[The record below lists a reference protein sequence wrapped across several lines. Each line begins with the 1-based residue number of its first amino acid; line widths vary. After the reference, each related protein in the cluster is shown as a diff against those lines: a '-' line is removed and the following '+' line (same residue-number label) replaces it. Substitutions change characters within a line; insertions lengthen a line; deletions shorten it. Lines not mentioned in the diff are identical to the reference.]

1 MGDLCY
7 SYIPRNEGLVVKMK
21 RTIKIKKIFIMNG
34 RYFKIAIR
42 RITRNYKSNLLIFA
56 SLVIGLTS
64 CLVLYTKV
72 NYELSFDNY
81 HIQSKNTYRVVRVT
95 SGLEYTNGGL
105 EYRTGVHF
113 PLPTAFKKSVP
124 ELRDVV
130 SMFYLY
136 GQKINIPTK
145 DSTVEKSFVLDDGVV
160 MTEPSFFNVFD
171 FGKTG
176 IRWLRGEGNQ
186 VLDKPL
192 TAVITEKTA
201 HRLFADEDPIGRD
214 LIVFG
219 TKFTV
224 EGVIQDLPENTDLP
238 FKVLLS
244 LRTFSEKLNP
254 GFFTDWGSLSDNFQ
268 CYVVL
273 DNKNNVFS
281 TEKKF
286 KEIYASNAGSER
298 LEGRQ
303 FKLQPLS
310 RVHKESQYGN
320 YNNRTVS
327 AGLLLALIL
336 VGAFIFL
343 IASFNYSNF
352 SLAETIKQ
360 RKQIA
365 LRLILGSKP
374 VSVFFQFLTEA
385 LLVYFVAMLISLQ
398 LALPV
403 IKNLYSFI
411 DIPQGYFP
419 EINFSFF
426 ILFIGLLFAGSIL
439 SIIFSIINLNLK
451 SLSDLLKGSDSDYSG
466 RGNVFG
472 KTSVILQFVVAQSVI
487 IATLFIVKQI
497 YFINHKELGY
507 TTANIIYAGLP
518 ENPKSKLASLS
529 AELLSDPGIEGISFS
544 SVVPAESHQWTSFS
558 SYINNQEKIIDA
570 EIKYV
575 DTSYLNLYSFLLIAG
590 QNFSSK
596 DSTAA
601 ILNSEFLLETG
612 FKNADEAI
620 GASIRGPGGMK
631 LNIKGVV
638 SDFHSGSLRN
648 EIRPCLFLNNP
659 EGFGIVNIKLLSS
672 GSSGINNAKIFPGEI
687 DKINKIWKK
696 VFPDQEFRYRFLSD
710 SIAGYYKSDYKALNL
725 FFLFASITVFLCIL
739 GISGLS
745 LSMNESRTKEIGLRK
760 VNGATISEVMVLLN
774 KGFLNWVV
782 IAFVIAC
789 PIAFYA
795 MQKWLQNFAYK
806 TELSWWIFAI
816 SGIIA
821 LGIALLTVSLQS
833 WRAATRNPVE
843 ALRYE

>member
-1 MGDLCY
+1 
-7 SYIPRNEGLVVKMK
+7 
-21 RTIKIKKIFIMNG
+21 MNTQ
-34 RYFKIAIR
+34 YFNIAIR
-42 RITRNYKSNLLIFA
+42 RITRNYKSNFLIFA
-56 SLVIGLTS
+56 GLVIGLTS

-81 HIQSKNTYRVVRVT
+81 HTQSKNTYRVVRVT
-95 SGLEYTNGGL
+95 SGLEYANGGL

-113 PLPTAFKKSVP
+113 PLPEAFKRSIP

-130 SMFYLY
+130 AMFYLY
-136 GQKINIPTK
+136 GQKINILTK
-145 DSTVEKSFVLDDGVV
+145 DSTLEKSFTLDDGVV

-171 FGKTG
+171 FGKIG
-176 IRWLRGEGNQ
+176 LKWVRGEGKQ
-186 VLDKPL
+186 VLDKPF

-201 HRLFADEDPIGRD
+201 QKLFAGEDPVGRD
-214 LIVFG
+214 LIIIG
-219 TKFTV
+219 TKFTI

-244 LRTFSEKLNP
+244 LKTFSEKLNP
-254 GFFTDWGSLSDNFQ
+254 GFSTDWGSLSDNFQ

-273 DNKNNVFS
+273 NNRSDLVS
-281 TEKKF
+281 VEKKF
-286 KEIYASNAGSER
+286 KEIYGSNAGSER

-327 AGLLLALIL
+327 SGLLLALTLI
-336 VGAFIFL
+336 GTFIFL

-352 SLAETIKQ
+352 FLAETIKQ

-374 VSVFFQFLTEA
+374 VSVFFQFLTES
-385 LLVYFVAMLISLQ
+385 LLVNFVAMLISLQ
-398 LALPV
+398 LTLPV
-403 IKNLYSFI
+403 IKNFYSFI

-419 EINFSFF
+419 EINLSSFM
-426 ILFIGLLFAGSIL
+426 LVIGLLFAGSII
-439 SIIFSIINLNLK
+439 SIIFSILNLNLK
-451 SLSDLLKGSDSDYSG
+451 SLSNLLKGSDSDYSG
-466 RGNVFG
+466 RGNIFG

-507 TTANIIYAGLP
+507 ITDNIIYARLP

-529 AELLSDPGIEGISFS
+529 TELLSDPGIKGMSYS

-558 SYINNQEKIIDA
+558 SYINNQEKRIDA
-570 EIKYV
+570 EIKLV
-575 DTSYLNLYSFLLIAG
+575 DSSYLNLYSFTLIAG

-596 DSTAA
+596 DTTAEI
-601 ILNSEFLLETG
+601 ILNREFVLEIG
-612 FKNADEAI
+612 FKNADEAV
-620 GASIRGPGGMK
+620 GAIIKGPNGMR

-638 SDFHSGSLRN
+638 GDFHSGSLRDK
-648 EIRPCLFLNNP
+648 IRPCVFFNNP

-672 GSSGINNAKIFPGEI
+672 GSSGKYNTKAFPGEI
-687 DKINKIWKK
+687 DKINEIWKN
-696 VFPDQEFRYRFLSD
+696 VFPDQVFHYTFLSD
-710 SIAGYYKSDYKALNL
+710 SIDGYYKSDYKALNL

-739 GISGLS
+739 GVLGLS
-745 LSMNESRTKEIGLRK
+745 LSMNENRTKEIGLRK

-774 KGFLNWVV
+774 KNFINWVA

-795 MQKWLQNFAYK
+795 MHKWLQNFAYK
-806 TELSWWIFAI
+806 TELSWWIFVV

-821 LGIALLTVSLQS
+821 FGIALLTVSWQS

>member
-1 MGDLCY
+1 
-7 SYIPRNEGLVVKMK
+7 
-21 RTIKIKKIFIMNG
+21 MNG
-34 RYFKIAIR
+34 QYLKIAIR

-64 CLVLYTKV
+64 CLILYTKV

-81 HIQSKNTYRVVRVT
+81 HTQSKNTYRVVRVT
-95 SGLEYTNGGL
+95 SGLEYANGGL

-113 PLPTAFKKSVP
+113 PLPGAFKKSVP
-124 ELRDVV
+124 ELHDVV
-130 SMFYLY
+130 AMFYLY

-145 DSTVEKSFVLDDGVV
+145 DSTVEKSFTLDDGVV

-176 IRWLRGEGNQ
+176 LKWVRGEGKQ
-186 VLDKPL
+186 VLDKPF

-201 HRLFADEDPIGRD
+201 QKLFADEDPVGRD
-214 LIVFG
+214 LIIIG
-219 TKFTV
+219 TKFTI

-254 GFFTDWGSLSDNFQ
+254 GFPTDWGSLSDNFQ

-273 DNKNNVFS
+273 NNRSDAVS
-281 TEKKF
+281 AEKKF
-286 KEIYASNAGSER
+286 KEIYSSNAGSER

-327 AGLLLALIL
+327 SGLLLALTLI
-336 VGAFIFL
+336 GTFIFL

-352 SLAETIKQ
+352 FLAETIKQ

-374 VSVFFQFLTEA
+374 VSVFFQFLTES
-385 LLVYFVAMLISLQ
+385 LLVNYVAMLISLQ
-398 LALPV
+398 LTLPV
-403 IKNLYSFI
+403 IKNCYSFI
-411 DIPQGYFP
+411 DIPHGYVP
-419 EINFSFF
+419 EINLSSF
-426 ILFIGLLFAGSIL
+426 LLVIGLLFAGSIL
-439 SIIFSIINLNLK
+439 SIIFSILNLNLK
-451 SLSDLLKGSDSDYSG
+451 SLSNLLKGSDSGYSG
-466 RGNVFG
+466 RGNIFG

-507 TTANIIYAGLP
+507 TTDNIIYAGLP

-529 AELLSDPGIEGISFS
+529 AELLSDPGIKGVSFS

-558 SYINNQEKIIDA
+558 SYINNKEKKIDA
-570 EIKYV
+570 EIKFV
-575 DTSYLNLYSFLLIAG
+575 DRSYLNLYSFTLIAG

-596 DSTAA
+596 DTSAA
-601 ILNSEFLLETG
+601 IILNSEFLLEIG
-612 FKNADEAI
+612 FKNADEAV
-620 GASIRGPGGMK
+620 GAIIKGPDGMR

-638 SDFHSGSLRN
+638 GDFHSGSLRDK
-648 EIRPCLFLNNP
+648 IRPCVFFNNP
-659 EGFGIVNIKLLSS
+659 RGFGIVNIKLLSS
-672 GSSGINNAKIFPGEI
+672 GNSGKNNIKVFPNEI
-687 DKINKIWKK
+687 DKINEIWKNI
-696 VFPDQEFRYRFLSD
+696 FPDQVFHYTFLSD
-710 SIAGYYKSDYKALNL
+710 RIAGYYKSDYKALNL

-739 GISGLS
+739 GILGLS
-745 LSMNESRTKEIGLRK
+745 LSMNENRTKEIGLRK

-774 KGFLNWVV
+774 KNFIYWVA

-795 MQKWLQNFAYK
+795 MHKWLQNFAYK
-806 TELSWWIFAI
+806 TELSWWIFVV

-821 LGIALLTVSLQS
+821 FGIALLTVSLQS
-833 WRAATRNPVE
+833 WRAATRNPVK

>member
-1 MGDLCY
+1 
-7 SYIPRNEGLVVKMK
+7 
-21 RTIKIKKIFIMNG
+21 MNG
-34 RYFKIAIR
+34 QYVKIAIR
-42 RITRNYKSNLLIFA
+42 RITRNYKSNFLIFA
-56 SLVIGLTS
+56 GLVIGLTS

-81 HIQSKNTYRVVRVT
+81 HTQSKNTYRVVRVT
-95 SGLEYTNGGL
+95 SGLEYANGGL

-113 PLPTAFKKSVP
+113 PLPEAFKRSIP

-130 SMFYLY
+130 AMFYLY
-136 GQKINIPTK
+136 GQKINILTK
-145 DSTVEKSFVLDDGVV
+145 DSTLEKSFTLDDGVV

-171 FGKTG
+171 FGKIG
-176 IRWLRGEGNQ
+176 LKWVRGEGKQ
-186 VLDKPL
+186 VLDKPF

-201 HRLFADEDPIGRD
+201 QKLFAGEDPVGRD
-214 LIVFG
+214 LIIIG
-219 TKFTV
+219 TKFTI

-244 LRTFSEKLNP
+244 LKTFSEKLNP
-254 GFFTDWGSLSDNFQ
+254 GFSTDWGSLSDNFQ

-273 DNKNNVFS
+273 NNRSDLVS
-281 TEKKF
+281 VEKKF
-286 KEIYASNAGSER
+286 KEIYGSNAGSER

-327 AGLLLALIL
+327 SGLLLALTLI
-336 VGAFIFL
+336 GTFIFL

-352 SLAETIKQ
+352 FLAETIKQ

-374 VSVFFQFLTEA
+374 VSVFFQFLTES
-385 LLVYFVAMLISLQ
+385 LLVNFVAMLISLQ
-398 LALPV
+398 LTLPV
-403 IKNLYSFI
+403 IKNFYSFI

-419 EINFSFF
+419 EINLSSFM
-426 ILFIGLLFAGSIL
+426 LVIGLLFAGSII
-439 SIIFSIINLNLK
+439 SIIFSILNLNLK
-451 SLSDLLKGSDSDYSG
+451 SLSNLLKGSDSDYSG
-466 RGNVFG
+466 RGNIFG

-507 TTANIIYAGLP
+507 ITDNIIYARLP

-529 AELLSDPGIEGISFS
+529 TELLSDPGIKGMSYS

-558 SYINNQEKIIDA
+558 SYINNQEKRIDA
-570 EIKYV
+570 EIKLV
-575 DTSYLNLYSFLLIAG
+575 DSSYLNLYSFTLIAG

-596 DSTAA
+596 DTTAEI
-601 ILNSEFLLETG
+601 ILNREFVLEIG
-612 FKNADEAI
+612 FKNADEAV
-620 GASIRGPGGMK
+620 GAIIKGPNGMR

-638 SDFHSGSLRN
+638 GDFHSGSLRDK
-648 EIRPCLFLNNP
+648 IRPCVFFNNP

-672 GSSGINNAKIFPGEI
+672 GSSGKYNTKAFPGEI
-687 DKINKIWKK
+687 DKINEIWKN
-696 VFPDQEFRYRFLSD
+696 VFPDQVFHYTFLSD
-710 SIAGYYKSDYKALNL
+710 SIDGYYKSDYKALNL

-739 GISGLS
+739 GVLGLS
-745 LSMNESRTKEIGLRK
+745 LSMNENRTKEIGLRK

-774 KGFLNWVV
+774 KNFINWVA

-795 MQKWLQNFAYK
+795 MHKWLQNFAYK
-806 TELSWWIFAI
+806 TELSWWIFVV

-821 LGIALLTVSLQS
+821 FGIALLTVSWQS

>member
-1 MGDLCY
+1 
-7 SYIPRNEGLVVKMK
+7 
-21 RTIKIKKIFIMNG
+21 MNLQ
-34 RYFKIAIR
+34 YFKIALR
-42 RITRNYKSNLLIFA
+42 RITRNYKSNLLIFT
-56 SLVIGLTS
+56 SLVIGLTG
-64 CLVLYTKV
+64 CLVLYTKI

-81 HIQSKNTYRVVRVT
+81 HSQSKNIYRVVRVT
-95 SGLEYTNGGL
+95 SGLEYATGGL

-113 PLPTAFKKSVP
+113 PIPEAFKKSVP

-130 SMFYLY
+130 AMFYLY

-145 DSTVEKSFVLDDGVV
+145 NSTPEKSFTLEDGVV

-171 FGKTG
+171 FGKNG
-176 IRWLRGEGNQ
+176 LKWVKGEGKQ
-186 VLDKPL
+186 VLDKPF
-192 TAVITEKTA
+192 TAIITEKTA
-201 HRLFADEDPIGRD
+201 QKLFAGEDPIGRE
-214 LIVFG
+214 LILIG

-254 GFFTDWGSLSDNFQ
+254 KFSTDWGSLSDNFQ

-273 DNKNNVFS
+273 NRRSDVVS
-281 TEKKF
+281 AEKKF

-327 AGLLLALIL
+327 SGLLLALTLI
-336 VGAFIFL
+336 GTFIFL

-352 SLAETIKQ
+352 FLAETIKQ

-365 LRLILGSKP
+365 LRLIMGSKP
-374 VSVFFQFLTEA
+374 VSVFFQFLTESLIVNFVA
-385 LLVYFVAMLISLQ
+385 LLLSLQ
-398 LALPV
+398 LTIPI
-403 IKNLYSFI
+403 IKNFYSFI
-411 DIPQGYFP
+411 DIPQGYLP
-419 EINFSFF
+419 EINLTLI
-426 ILFIGLLFAGSIL
+426 ILVIGLLFAGTIL

-451 SLSDLLKGSDSDYSG
+451 SLSHLLKGSDNDYTG
-466 RGNVFG
+466 RGNTFG
-472 KTSVILQFVVAQSVI
+472 KSSVILQFVVAQSVI

-497 YFINHKELGY
+497 NFINHKELGFK
-507 TTANIIYAGLP
+507 TDNIIYAGLP
-518 ENPKSKLASLS
+518 ENTKSKLPALS
-529 AELLSDPGIEGISFS
+529 AELLSDPGIKGVSFS
-544 SVVPAESHQWTSFS
+544 SVVPSESHQWTSFS
-558 SYINNQEKIIDA
+558 SYINNQEKRIDA
-570 EIKYV
+570 EVKFA
-575 DTSYLNLYSFLLIAG
+575 DSSYLNLYSFTLIAG

-596 DSTAA
+596 DTAA
-601 ILNSEFLLETG
+601 TIILNNEFLVEIG
-612 FKNADEAI
+612 FKNADESI
-620 GASIRGPGGMK
+620 GAIIKGPGGMR
-631 LNIKGVV
+631 LYIKGVV
-638 SDFHSGSLRN
+638 EDFHSGSLRDK
-648 EIRPCLFLNNP
+648 IRPCVFFNNP
-659 EGFGIVNIKLLSS
+659 GGFGIVNIKLLSS
-672 GSSGINNAKIFPGEI
+672 GSSGKNNAKALPGEI
-687 DKINKIWKK
+687 DKINKIWKNI
-696 VFPDQEFRYRFLSD
+696 FPDQVFHFTFLND
-710 SIAGYYKSDYKALNL
+710 RIASYYKSDYKALNL

-739 GISGLS
+739 GILGLS
-745 LSMNESRTKEIGLRK
+745 LSMNEKRTKEIGLRK

-774 KGFLNWVV
+774 KNFVIWVA

-795 MQKWLQNFAYK
+795 MYKWLQNFAYK
-806 TELSWWIFAI
+806 TELSWWIFLV

-821 LGIALLTVSLQS
+821 FGITLLTVSLQS

>member
-1 MGDLCY
+1 
-7 SYIPRNEGLVVKMK
+7 
-21 RTIKIKKIFIMNG
+21 MNG
-34 RYFKIAIR
+34 QYVKIAIR
-42 RITRNYKSNLLIFA
+42 RITRNYKSNFLIFA
-56 SLVIGLTS
+56 GLVIGLTS

-72 NYELSFDNY
+72 NYELNFDNY
-81 HIQSKNTYRVVRVT
+81 HTQSKNTYRVVRVT
-95 SGLEYTNGGL
+95 SGLEYANGGL

-113 PLPTAFKKSVP
+113 PLPEAFKRSIP

-130 SMFYLY
+130 AMFYLY
-136 GQKINIPTK
+136 GQKINILTK
-145 DSTVEKSFVLDDGVV
+145 DSTLEKSFTLDDGVV

-171 FGKTG
+171 FGKIG
-176 IRWLRGEGNQ
+176 LKWVRGEGKQ
-186 VLDKPL
+186 VLDKPF

-201 HRLFADEDPIGRD
+201 QKLFAGEDPVGRD
-214 LIVFG
+214 LIIIG
-219 TKFTV
+219 TKFTI

-244 LRTFSEKLNP
+244 LKTFSEKLNP
-254 GFFTDWGSLSDNFQ
+254 GFSTDWGSLSDNFQ

-273 DNKNNVFS
+273 NNRSDLVS
-281 TEKKF
+281 VEKKF
-286 KEIYASNAGSER
+286 KEIYGSNAGSER

-327 AGLLLALIL
+327 SGLLLALTLI
-336 VGAFIFL
+336 GTFIFL

-352 SLAETIKQ
+352 FLAETIKQ

-374 VSVFFQFLTEA
+374 VSVFFQFLTES
-385 LLVYFVAMLISLQ
+385 LLVNFVAMLISLQ
-398 LALPV
+398 LTLPV
-403 IKNLYSFI
+403 IKNFYSFI

-419 EINFSFF
+419 EINLSSFM
-426 ILFIGLLFAGSIL
+426 LVIGLLFAGSII
-439 SIIFSIINLNLK
+439 SIIFSILNLNLK
-451 SLSDLLKGSDSDYSG
+451 SLSNLLKGSDSGYSG
-466 RGNVFG
+466 RGNIFG

-507 TTANIIYAGLP
+507 ITDNIIYARLP

-529 AELLSDPGIEGISFS
+529 TELLSDPGIKGMSYS

-558 SYINNQEKIIDA
+558 SYINNQEKRIDA
-570 EIKYV
+570 EIKLV
-575 DTSYLNLYSFLLIAG
+575 DSSYLNLYSFTLIAG

-596 DSTAA
+596 DTTAEI
-601 ILNSEFLLETG
+601 ILNREFVLEIG
-612 FKNADEAI
+612 FKNADEAV
-620 GASIRGPGGMK
+620 GAIIKGPNGMR

-638 SDFHSGSLRN
+638 GDFHSGSLRDK
-648 EIRPCLFLNNP
+648 IRPCVFFNNP

-672 GSSGINNAKIFPGEI
+672 GSSGKYNTKAFPGEI
-687 DKINKIWKK
+687 DKINEIWKN
-696 VFPDQEFRYRFLSD
+696 VFPDQVFHYTFLSD
-710 SIAGYYKSDYKALNL
+710 SIDGYYKSDYKALNL

-739 GISGLS
+739 GVLGLS
-745 LSMNESRTKEIGLRK
+745 LSMNENRTKEIGLRK

-774 KGFLNWVV
+774 KNFINWVA

-795 MQKWLQNFAYK
+795 MHKWLQNFAYK
-806 TELSWWIFAI
+806 TELSWWIFVV

-821 LGIALLTVSLQS
+821 FGIALLTVSWQS